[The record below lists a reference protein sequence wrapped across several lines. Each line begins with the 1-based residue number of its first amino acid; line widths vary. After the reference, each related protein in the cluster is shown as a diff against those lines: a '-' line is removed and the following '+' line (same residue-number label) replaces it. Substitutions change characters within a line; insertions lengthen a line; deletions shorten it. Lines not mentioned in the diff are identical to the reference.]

1 MTTSLHTSP
10 APRHRKVTNTVAEKE
25 VTSLASGHEG
35 TVRDQGRSYLLR
47 LKDGEMGSVPAIG
60 ATIFLAL
67 VFQFLSPYF
76 FTKIN
81 FTNMFVQAAELTM
94 LAAALVFV
102 ILLAEIDL
110 AAGVTAGVAMAVFIR
125 LLQAGWNWIPALGMS
140 FVVGIVVGLI
150 IGYMVAKIGVP
161 SFVVTLAFFLGFQ
174 GLQLLLLGEGGVY
187 RIEVPEVIA
196 IMNSNMPTWAGWA
209 MLAICLA
216 LSFIVSLW
224 DRNRRAM
231 TGLVNKPFSIIIMKL
246 SVVGA
251 LGAAAIYI
259 MNLNR
264 SQGVIP
270 IKGVPIV
277 VPITIAILGIC
288 TLILDRSKFG
298 RHLYAVGGN
307 PEAARRAGIKVVSI
321 RVWAFIIC
329 AILAVVSGLF
339 HASRLQSVDGSAG
352 KTIVL
357 SGVAAAVVGGVS
369 LFGGRGRISHAVI
382 GAIVITMI
390 DNGLGLLQMP
400 AGVNYLVQGGVLL
413 LAATID
419 ALARRRG
426 GVVGRN

>member
-1 MTTSLHTSP
+1 MLSHTSP
-10 APRHRKVTNTVAEKE
+10 EQRLRKVINIVAEQP

-35 TVRDQGRSYLLR
+35 TVRDQTRAYLLR
-47 LKDGEMGSVPAIG
+47 LKDGEMGSIPAIG

-67 VFQFLSPYF
+67 IFQFLSPYF
-76 FTKIN
+76 FTNIN

-125 LLQAGWNWIPALGMS
+125 FLKAGWSWIPALGAS
-140 FVVGIVVGLI
+140 FVVGIIVGAV
-150 IGYMVAKIGVP
+150 IGYIVAKIGVP

-196 IMNSNMPTWAGWA
+196 IMNSNMPAWGGWLMLVA
-209 MLAICLA
+209 CLAI
-216 LSFIVSLW
+216 SFVISIW
-224 DRNRRAM
+224 DRARRARV
-231 TGLVNKPFSIIIMKL
+231 GLVNKPFSIIIMKL
-246 SVVGA
+246 SAIGVI
-251 LGAAAIYI
+251 AAIAISI
-259 MNLNR
+259 MNTNR

-270 IKGVPIV
+270 IQGVPIV
-277 VPITIAILGIC
+277 VPIVVVILGIC
-288 TLILDRSKFG
+288 TLILDRTKFG

-329 AILAVVSGLF
+329 SILAVVSGLF

-382 GAIVITMI
+382 GAFVITMI